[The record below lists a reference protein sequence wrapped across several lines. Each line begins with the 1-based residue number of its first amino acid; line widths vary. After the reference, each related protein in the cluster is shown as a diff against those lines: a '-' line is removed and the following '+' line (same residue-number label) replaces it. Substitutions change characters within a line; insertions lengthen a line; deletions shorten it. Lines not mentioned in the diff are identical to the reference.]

1 MSKIINVWINGISGR
16 TGQCLE
22 TLIHEDKTY
31 KLLGGSSK
39 ETFLEESKKLK
50 DADLVIDFSTE
61 AGNASL
67 IHLLK
72 EEPFLQKKSFLI
84 CTTGLKQETLSF
96 WKDLPSKEKE
106 AKVLVAPNTS
116 LGILFTREASLAI
129 AQRAHA
135 EGFDLVLEETH
146 HRYKKDAPS
155 GTALFLAESLG
166 TATDLRVVTD
176 CDHKKNQPQE
186 TIHVHASRGG
196 GVFGEHTIRF
206 ISDNEEI
213 SITHRAFS
221 RDLFAKGALFLGKW
235 LHAQKGGFY
244 SPENVSS

>member
-1 MSKIINVWINGISGR
+1 MNKIIHVWVNGISGR
-16 TGQCLE
+16 VGQCLE
-22 TLIHEDKTY
+22 ALIHEDNTY

-50 DADLVIDFSTE
+50 NAHLVIDFSTE
-61 AGNASL
+61 AGNESL
-67 IHLLK
+67 IHLLQK
-72 EEPFLQKKSFLI
+72 DPSLQKKSFLI
-84 CTTGLKQETLSF
+84 GTTGLKKENLHF
-96 WKDLPSKEKE
+96 WKSLPSKENE
-106 AKVLVAPNTS
+106 ARVLIAPNTS

-129 AQRAHA
+129 ARRANT
-135 EGFDLVLEETH
+135 EGFDLILEETH

-155 GTALFLAESLG
+155 GTALFLADSLA
-166 TATDLRVVTD
+166 TATGLRAVTD
-176 CDHKKNQPQE
+176 CDHKKNSPQE
-186 TIHVHASRGG
+186 TIHIHASRGG
-196 GVFGEHTIRF
+196 GIFGEHTIRF

-221 RDLFAKGALFLGKW
+221 RDLFAKGALFFGKW

>member
-16 TGQCLE
+16 VGQCLE
-22 TLIHEDKTY
+22 TLIHEDKAY

-50 DADLVIDFSTE
+50 NADLVIDFSTE
-61 AGNASL
+61 SGNESL

-72 EEPFLQKKSFLI
+72 KEPSLQKKSFLI
-84 CTTGLKQETLSF
+84 CTTGLKKEALCF
-96 WKDLPSKEKE
+96 WKDLPSKENG
-106 AKVLVAPNTS
+106 ARVLIAPNTS

-129 AQRAHA
+129 ASKAH
-135 EGFDLVLEETH
+135 EESFDLVLEETH

-155 GTALFLAESLG
+155 GTALFLADSLG
-166 TATDLRVVTD
+166 AATGLRVVTD
-176 CDHKKNQPQE
+176 CDHKKNSPQE

-235 LHAQKGGFY
+235 LYAQKGGFY